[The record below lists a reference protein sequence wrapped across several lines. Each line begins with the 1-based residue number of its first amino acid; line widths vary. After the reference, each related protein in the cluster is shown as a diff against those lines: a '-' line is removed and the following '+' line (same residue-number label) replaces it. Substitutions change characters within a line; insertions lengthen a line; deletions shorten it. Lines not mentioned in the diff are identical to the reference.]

1 MALVPAL
8 VTQNNFGSTGSGSGS
23 PTLEKKGVRRFGK
36 IITATPTIIKG
47 RCELPFLEINDTL
60 LPLQYKGFFSPHV
73 SSLYSSVLN

>member
-1 MALVPAL
+1 MALVPAP

-23 PTLEKKGVRRFGK
+23 PTLEKSVRRFGK

-47 RCELPFLEINDTL
+47 RCELPFFEINDTI